1 MIRKSGRVRNE
12 NRTLQSK
19 YDLTA
24 LFYDFLDYYWERQY
38 RQWRPMLTRDVC
50 GIALEAGV
58 AVAPTSPGTPAPEI
72 GAGFHLGRS
81 FQGGPGFIGC
91 FRGRAKRVLVRIQ
104 QRSLLLS
111 GAVKI

>member
-38 RQWRPMLTRDVC
+38 RQWRPMLTRDV
-50 GIALEAGV
+50 I
-58 AVAPTSPGTPAPEI
+58 
-72 GAGFHLGRS
+72 
-81 FQGGPGFIGC
+81 
-91 FRGRAKRVLVRIQ
+91 
-104 QRSLLLS
+104 
-111 GAVKI
+111 